1 MAVVDEINRV
11 FVDESR
17 IKEILN
23 SSIQKLLELENTAE
37 IEIIDSQMQA
47 LQQQLLELSSRNQ
60 DVTSIGEQIIQ
71 LNEQKQ
77 NILLSKAEDNNSK
90 QRMDEMIEFI
100 EQNVHD
106 GLEYDE
112 VLVRRLVE
120 KVIIKQDNILIK
132 FKSGIEIVIES

>member
-77 NILLSKAEDNNSK
+77 NILLSKAENNNSK

>member
-100 EQNVHD
+100 EQHVHD